1 MVGTQASARQTE
13 GESLEAGSPPKGLKP
28 VVTFHSAQQEG
39 CPLTRGTGQ
48 LLELCSAPLWM
59 LLVPHVCKF
68 IGYHLQSWAGHRG
81 SASGSRSCYEKA
93 QL

>member
-48 LLELCSAPLWM
+48 L
-59 LLVPHVCKF
+59 
-68 IGYHLQSWAGHRG
+68 
-81 SASGSRSCYEKA
+81 
-93 QL
+93 